1 MKFHVFNVTNPVEIQ
16 KGFKPVVEEIGPFTY
31 QETREKR
38 NVKQLGD
45 EIEYGLNLIYSFSPS
60 ESCQT
65 CAEDLLVTV
74 PNVVLLASLG
84 LIDSFPILE
93 SLGVSAPLLKLIN
106 DNISK
111 DNGTYSVLR

>member
-1 MKFHVFNVTNPVEIQ
+1 MTNPEEIQ
-16 KGFKPVVEEIGPFTY
+16 RGSKPVVEEIGPFTY
-31 QETREKR
+31 LEIREKR
-38 NVKQLGD
+38 NVKQVGD
-45 EIEYGLNLIYSFSPS
+45 EIDYGLNIIYTFSPGD
-60 ESCQT
+60 SCDK

-74 PNVVLLASLG
+74 PNTVLLASLG